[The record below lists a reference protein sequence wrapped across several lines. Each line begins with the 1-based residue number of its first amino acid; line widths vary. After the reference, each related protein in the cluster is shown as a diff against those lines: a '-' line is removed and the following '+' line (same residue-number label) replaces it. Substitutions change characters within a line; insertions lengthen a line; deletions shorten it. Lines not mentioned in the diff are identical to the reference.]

1 MLCRKTFA
9 CDCRTSSPRCARR
22 PRSSQ
27 TPRWSESSGRS
38 RLASR
43 HDRGAQGQDHLLR
56 RVRLRA
62 TAPRPSE
69 GAHARVRR
77 PALVHRADP
86 MGGRHVRCLRGRPAH
101 PLDETGR
108 GFRGQRGYQG
118 RRANPTGRL
127 VSRPH
132 TFHVGTNPLDT
143 LGRPLH
149 DLRISVTDRCNF
161 RCVYCMPRKIFGKDF
176 QFLPRAEILTFEEID
191 RLVRI
196 FVSLGVQ
203 KIRLTGGEPLVRRD
217 LERLVEKLAKIGDLD
232 LTLTTNGS
240 LLSQKAR
247 ALATAGLRRV
257 TVSLDSLDDATF
269 KRMNDAD
276 FPVAKVLAGIE
287 AAHAAG
293 LAPIKINMVTKR
305 GVNESSIVPMARY
318 FKGTGM
324 TLRFIEFMDVGST
337 NGWRLDDVV
346 PAREIVAMIDREMPL
361 EPVQAGYRGEVAARY
376 RYKDGGDEIGVI
388 SSVTQ
393 PFCAD
398 CTRARLS
405 ADGALYTCLFAT
417 EGHDLRALLR
427 NGASDDEIT
436 HAIAAVWTERTDRYS
451 DLRSEQTAG
460 LHKIEMSF
468 IGG

>member
-1 MLCRKTFA
+1 
-9 CDCRTSSPRCARR
+9 
-22 PRSSQ
+22 
-27 TPRWSESSGRS
+27 
-38 RLASR
+38 
-43 HDRGAQGQDHLLR
+43 
-56 RVRLRA
+56 
-62 TAPRPSE
+62 
-69 GAHARVRR
+69 
-77 PALVHRADP
+77 
-86 MGGRHVRCLRGRPAH
+86 
-101 PLDETGR
+101 
-108 GFRGQRGYQG
+108 
-118 RRANPTGRL
+118 
-127 VSRPH
+127 
-132 TFHVGTNPLDT
+132 VGTFPLDT

-161 RCVYCMPRKIFGKDF
+161 RCVYCMPKEVFGKDF
-176 QFLPRAEILTFEEID
+176 QFLPRAEILTFEEIE
-191 RLVRI
+191 RLAQI

-203 KIRLTGGEPLVRRD
+203 KIRLTGGEPLVRRN
-217 LERLVEKLAKIGDLD
+217 LEVLVEKLAKIGELD

-240 LLSQKAR
+240 LLSQKAQP
-247 ALATAGLRRV
+247 LAEAGLRRV

-305 GVNESSIVPMARY
+305 GVNETSIVPMARY

-346 PAREIVAMIDREMPL
+346 PAREIVAMIDHEMPL
-361 EPVQAGYRGEVAARY
+361 EPVQSGYRGEVAARY
-376 RYKDGGDEIGVI
+376 RYKDGGGEIGVI

-417 EGHDLRALLR
+417 QGHDLRALLR
-427 NGASDDEIT
+427 NGASDEEISS
-436 HAIAAVWTERTDRYS
+436 AIAAVWTERTDRYS

>member
-1 MLCRKTFA
+1 
-9 CDCRTSSPRCARR
+9 
-22 PRSSQ
+22 
-27 TPRWSESSGRS
+27 
-38 RLASR
+38 
-43 HDRGAQGQDHLLR
+43 
-56 RVRLRA
+56 
-62 TAPRPSE
+62 
-69 GAHARVRR
+69 
-77 PALVHRADP
+77 
-86 MGGRHVRCLRGRPAH
+86 
-101 PLDETGR
+101 
-108 GFRGQRGYQG
+108 
-118 RRANPTGRL
+118 
-127 VSRPH
+127 
-132 TFHVGTNPLDT
+132 
-143 LGRPLH
+143 
-149 DLRISVTDRCNF
+149 
-161 RCVYCMPRKIFGKDF
+161 MPKEIFGRDY
-176 QFLPRAEILTFEEID
+176 QFLPRAEILTFEEIE

-247 ALATAGLRRV
+247 SLADAGLKRV
-257 TVSLDSLDDATF
+257 TVSLDSLDDTTF
-269 KRMNDAD
+269 KNMNDSD
-276 FPVAKVLAGIE
+276 FPVAKVLAGID
-287 AAHAAG
+287 AARAAG

-361 EPVQAGYRGEVAARY
+361 EPLLAGYRGEVAARY
-376 RYKDGGDEIGVI
+376 RYRDGGGEIGVI

-405 ADGALYTCLFAT
+405 ADGSLYTCLFAT
-417 EGHDLRALLR
+417 QGHDLRALLR
-427 NGASDDEIT
+427 SGATDEEIT
-436 HAIAAVWTERTDRYS
+436 HAIAAVWTDRTDRYS